1 MTQRQ
6 EEAEWLCN
14 VFREDAETIWHSYSG
29 AMMSLPYH
37 YRNGH
42 IAMVD
47 VRMLDDGRVR
57 VSDDGGAAKNEGL
70 TMREVKRIC
79 RKHGLRYETIDD
91 DLTMPLCC
99 DIYRIVERKDFVPA
113 VWDILEAIIEARYG
127 DEKKHESQRTKRAAA
142 KKVDYR

>member
-6 EEAEWLCN
+6 EEAERLCN
-14 VFREDAETIWHSYSG
+14 VFRETSETVWSDYGG
-29 AMMSLPYH
+29 ANMSLPYH

-42 IAMVD
+42 VAMVA
-47 VRMLDDGRVR
+47 VRVLDDGRVR

-70 TMREVKRIC
+70 TIQEVKRIC

-99 DIYRIVERKDFVPA
+99 DIYRIVDKKDFVSS
-113 VWDILEAIIEARYG
+113 VWDILEAILEARYTG
-127 DEKKHESQRTKRAAA
+127 GN
-142 KKVDYR
+142 